1 VAQEQYAI
9 RMSVCQYKSLLTDL
23 YRGRDQ
29 RRCSFRIKTFQIEN
43 VETLG
48 AGYQPNAAWFVCAIY
63 AGRVSR
69 RGLTRTS
76 EQSVTEAAANFTV
89 KVRAL
94 RVGRE

>member
-29 RRCSFRIKTFQIEN
+29 RRCFLQIKTFQMEN

-48 AGYQPNAAWFVCAIY
+48 ADFIG
-63 AGRVSR
+63 
-69 RGLTRTS
+69 
-76 EQSVTEAAANFTV
+76 
-89 KVRAL
+89 AL
-94 RVGRE
+94 